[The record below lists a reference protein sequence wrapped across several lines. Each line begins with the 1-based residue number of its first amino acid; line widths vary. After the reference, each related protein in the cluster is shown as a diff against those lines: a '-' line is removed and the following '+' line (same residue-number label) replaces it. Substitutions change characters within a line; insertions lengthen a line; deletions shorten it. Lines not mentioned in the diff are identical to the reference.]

1 MIININININ
11 KHFPIL
17 QSAFR
22 QFSNTICKPCQ
33 SYQRNYS
40 DINTFKMSKIITVFG
55 ATGNQGGS
63 VVTHLLKD
71 SQITQEFKI
80 RGITRD
86 TSKPAAQELAKK
98 GVEVVTADLNSK
110 ESIRTALKNSHTVF
124 LVTNYWETANAQVEI
139 TQGKNVADVAKEL
152 GVQHLIF
159 SSLLSGTKTS
169 NGRLSHIPH
178 FDSKADIE
186 QYIRDTGVPAT
197 FYMPGYFMSNL
208 DMSIKPGQDGA
219 LTWYL
224 PVGKDAK
231 FPLID
236 IKNDTGKFVKAIIKK
251 RDSVLGARI
260 LGAQGYYTAPEIMDQ
275 LAEVTG
281 KKTAFV
287 QIDGK
292 TYMGFLPEFMAEEL
306 LENHL
311 FIEDPGYY
319 GGEGLEKS
327 HEILEDKLVSW
338 KDYAG
343 DSDAYKA

>member
-1 MIININININ
+1 
-11 KHFPIL
+11 
-17 QSAFR
+17 
-22 QFSNTICKPCQ
+22 
-33 SYQRNYS
+33 
-40 DINTFKMSKIITVFG
+40 MSKIITVFG

-63 VVTHLLKD
+63 VVTHLLND
-71 SQITQEFKI
+71 SQISQEFKI

-110 ESIRTALKNSHTVF
+110 DSLRSALKDSHTVF
-124 LVTNYWETANAQVEI
+124 LVTNYWESANPQVEL
-139 TQGKNVADVAKEL
+139 TQGKNVADISKEL

-159 SSLLSGTKTS
+159 SSLLNATKTS
-169 NGRLSHIPH
+169 NGRLTHIPH
-178 FDSKADIE
+178 FDGKADIE
-186 QYIRDTGVPAT
+186 QYIRDSGVPST
-197 FYMPGYFMSNL
+197 FYLPGYFMSNL
-208 DMSIKPGQDGA
+208 DQAVKPGQDGA

-236 IKNDTGKFVKAIIKK
+236 IKADTGKFVKAIIKK

-260 LGAQGYYTAPEIMDQ
+260 LGAQGYYTPTEIMDQ

-287 QIDGK
+287 QIDSK
-292 TYMGFLPEFMAEEL
+292 MYMGFLPEFMAEEM

-327 HEILEDKLVSW
+327 HEILGDKLVSW
-338 KDYAG
+338 KEYAG
-343 DSDAYKA
+343 NSAAYKA